1 MGWPHNAYV
10 GQKVVCVNDSYPLN
24 PSVIISYPNLPKL
37 NFIYTIAELRNEKSI
52 VLKELDN
59 SDIITGRQNGFFIS
73 RFRPV
78 QSTEKGMK
86 ILRGLLNPKNHK
98 KIVEPAITLKDYE
111 REILR
116 PLVKKYGY

>member
-1 MGWPHNAYV
+1 MGWPQNAYV

-24 PSVIISYPNLPKL
+24 PSVLISYPNLPQL

-78 QSTEKGMK
+78 QSTKKGME
-86 ILRGLLNPKNHK
+86 ILRGLLNTHSDGDA
-98 KIVEPAITLKDYE
+98 KILEEFMKRCE
-111 REILR
+111 
-116 PLVKKYGY
+116 LVP